1 MTEENEILSDFG
13 INVEKE
19 LEEQVEREV
28 ELIPSRVDANWSD
41 FLMSKLTDSELY
53 YQHNQDGSKGM
64 AYPKVAGL
72 RRLTLA
78 YLGLII
84 NSGIKSFIPPSLS
97 MVDGKLI
104 QQYATIV
111 YEVVVK
117 QHSDGTSLTYSE
129 IADAHPQFNLDKLVS
144 GHPSP
149 TAATRAEA
157 RALRKML
164 GLTVTSAEEIQG
176 GGKDV
181 AEMLNKTGNSEATDE
196 NRIHN
201 DQINFINKLTK
212 KLNIDVLK
220 LTKGKKLEL
229 IDREQAQNICA
240 ELVSW
245 NKNKNTPEE
254 YLN

>member
-1 MTEENEILSDFG
+1 MSEQDELLSDFG
-13 INVEKE
+13 LETKE
-19 LEEQVEREV
+19 NVEREV
-28 ELIPSRVDANWSD
+28 ELIPSRVDTNWSD

-53 YQHNQDGSKGM
+53 YQRNQDGTRGTG
-64 AYPKVAGL
+64 YPKVAGL

-78 YLGLII
+78 YLGLIV
-84 NSGIKSFIPPSLS
+84 NSGIKSFVPPSLS
-97 MVDGKLI
+97 LIDNKLI
-104 QQYATIV
+104 QQYATVV

-117 QHSDGTSLTYSE
+117 QHSDGTLLTYSE

-149 TAATRAEA
+149 MAATRAEA

-181 AEMLNKTGNSEATDE
+181 AEMLSKTVNDATDE

-201 DQINFINKLTK
+201 DQINFINKLAK

-220 LTKGKKLEL
+220 LTSGKKLES
-229 IDREQAQNICA
+229 IDREKAQDICA